1 MQGSRYRLVWI
12 RQVDD
17 VLQWRLVGT
26 GKALMKPDVFEL
38 FPALTVI
45 LLYQRGM
52 NRFAAEMMLQ
62 SSPPQAEWE
71 SGAARVSTAFPE
83 DRVRRSPEE

>member
-26 GKALMKPDVFEL
+26 GKALMKPDVFSL
-38 FPALTVI
+38 LPARFLAGASLT
-45 LLYQRGM
+45 LLGIFVWWPEASDM
-52 NRFAAEMMLQ
+52 NRLR
-62 SSPPQAEWE
+62 
-71 SGAARVSTAFPE
+71 GNRGT
-83 DRVRRSPEE
+83 